1 MTGYSTGYYDSHLSR
16 LVHNQARTLDRQMSI
31 LREML
36 NNEDYHS
43 GHDILE
49 QRLKV
54 NALVITLR
62 KMVSDIEINK

>member
-1 MTGYSTGYYDSHLSR
+1 MTGYSTGYYDSHLAR